1 MAEALAAGM
10 RMYKKSTWRICTDC
24 ENARIIGSTS
34 IDLNLLMVADGRRI
48 YMERYTYFDSGKFRL
63 KIDDTE
69 YSGDWVDRLAA
80 YEETGLKPEAV
91 EHLKLASMGKA
102 IAEIKEFEGVPID
115 RLRKLA
121 QAEKTGQLVV
131 LSEPM
136 KPMVYKP
143 NDTDVYCPSCGESL
157 SGGWPL
163 SDADDLRKLCQCPN
177 CGQSIDDTRCEA
189 AEAALK
195 EKEAEHESNV

>member
-1 MAEALAAGM
+1 MTDLIDRAELYKHIAELEELARNRVCDTPTNSPAYMRYVAQLNERTYLKHEIADAPTIDPVTAAAEALGM
-10 RMYKKSTWRICTDC
+10 S
-24 ENARIIGSTS
+24 
-34 IDLNLLMVADGRRI
+34 
-48 YMERYTYFDSGKFRL
+48 
-63 KIDDTE
+63 
-69 YSGDWVDRLAA
+69 
-80 YEETGLKPEAV
+80 P
-91 EHLKLASMGKA
+91 
-102 IAEIKEFEGVPID
+102 D
-115 RLRKLA
+115 RLRELA

-143 NDTDVYCPSCGESL
+143 NDTDVYCPSCGETL

-189 AEAALK
+189 AEAALDDL
-195 EKEAEHESNV
+195 EADHESNSEP

>member
-1 MAEALAAGM
+1 MDNLLDRAELYKHIAELEELARNRVCDTPTNSPAYMRYVAQLNERTYLKHEIADAPTIDPVTAAAEALGM
-10 RMYKKSTWRICTDC
+10 S
-24 ENARIIGSTS
+24 
-34 IDLNLLMVADGRRI
+34 
-48 YMERYTYFDSGKFRL
+48 
-63 KIDDTE
+63 
-69 YSGDWVDRLAA
+69 
-80 YEETGLKPEAV
+80 P
-91 EHLKLASMGKA
+91 
-102 IAEIKEFEGVPID
+102 D
-115 RLRKLA
+115 RLRELA

-143 NDTDVYCPSCGESL
+143 NDTDVYCPSCGETL

-189 AEAALK
+189 AEAALDAMGG
-195 EKEAEHESNV
+195 ENNA